1 MNSQITKNP
10 WQSLRQYTP
19 ARIAQGRAGHSLP
32 TSELLKFQE
41 DHALARDAV
50 YSVLAK
56 ENLEKNL
63 QNIDFLE
70 IIIVESQAKDRQEY
84 LKRPDFGRKLSQS
97 SHQKLQY
104 FPKKQYDLAIVI
116 ADGLSATAVNRHV
129 VPLLALL
136 IPALAK
142 EGWSLAPISLV
153 MQGRV
158 AIADEIGE
166 LLQAENVVILLGE
179 RPGLSSPDSLGAYL
193 THAPKVGL
201 TDESRN
207 CVSNIHPE
215 GLDYQAA
222 ARKILYL
229 LTEMK
234 TRKISGI
241 NLKDNLLSAELES
254 AAVAVQIVE

>member
-1 MNSQITKNP
+1 MPSQITQNP

-50 YSVLAK
+50 YSVLEK
-56 ENLEKNL
+56 EILKRNL
-63 QNIDFLE
+63 QDIGFQEVISL
-70 IIIVESQAKDRQEY
+70 ESQAKNRQEY
-84 LKRPDFGRKLSQS
+84 LKRPDFGRKLSQF
-97 SHQKLQY
+97 SHQKLQL
-104 FPKKQYDLAIVI
+104 FSTKHYDLAIVI

-129 VPLLALL
+129 VPLLTLL

-153 MQGRV
+153 TQGRV

-207 CVSNIHPE
+207 CVSNIRPE
-215 GLDYQAA
+215 GRAYAA
-222 ARKILYL
+222 AAFKLSYL
-229 LTEMK
+229 IKGANRLGLT
-234 TRKISGI
+234 GVA
-241 NLKDNLLSAELES
+241 LKDES
-254 AAVAVQIVE
+254 EATYLPVR

>member
-1 MNSQITKNP
+1 MNSQITPNP

-84 LKRPDFGRKLSQS
+84 LKRPDFGRKLSLF
-97 SHQKLQY
+97 SHQKLQS
-104 FPKKQYDLAIVI
+104 FSTKCYDLAIVI

-129 VPLLALL
+129 VPLLTLL

-234 TRKISGI
+234 SRKISGV
-241 NLKDNLLSAELES
+241 NLKDNLLSEELE
-254 AAVAVQIVE
+254 IER